1 MATSGKRKRSCSSG
15 ILNLCQREVG
25 FLSPR
30 TFAHRAGAS
39 EDLVLRLGIDRKLS
53 KHEGCVNTVSLNADG
68 NILVSGSDDRTVI
81 LWDWAVG
88 SVRISFNSGHKNNVF
103 QARFMPYTGDRTIV
117 TSAADGEVRLAQL
130 CEGGQVAV
138 KLLAEHD
145 GAVHKVAIEPGSPHV
160 FFSCGEDGLVRHFDL
175 RSKSSTK
182 LFICRSF
189 TSSIAYMSLVNLNA
203 IAIDPRNP
211 NFFAVAGADD
221 YARVYDI
228 RKYKWDGSTNCGHPY
243 DCFCPPHL
251 IDHTEGITGLAYSDT
266 SELLASYINEFIYLF
281 PKDQGLGSNPVA
293 AFLELDNDSDDKSEV
308 DATSI
313 SPIDTNVRPGLR
325 VYKGHRNRN
334 TVKGVSFF
342 GPNCEYVASG
352 SDCGRIFI
360 WRKKDGELLRAME
373 GDKYVVNCI
382 ESHPYTTMIASS
394 GMEND
399 VKIWVPNTKEPAQT
413 VNLDEFLMTS
423 RLDSDFDNEDE
434 YDCDND
440 SDDDDNDDDHDSD
453 DDDDDAS
460 FGDGDDDID
469 IDDNDMDY
477 YTHFNNWP

>member
-1 MATSGKRKRSCSSG
+1 MRGDIVIERPPTPRGSAPPPSTPHNVVIVIAVESIAVCFVPWRDLWVLYIAFASRLFAPSPPRCCWTRCGWLPPASGRG
-15 ILNLCQREVG
+15 AVAVG
-25 FLSPR
+25 FSTYVNARLGSSRRELSPIAPGLPR
-30 TFAHRAGAS
+30 CVPIG
-39 EDLVLRLGIDRKLS
+39 LV
-53 KHEGCVNTVSLNADG
+53 V
-68 NILVSGSDDRTVI
+68 
-81 LWDWAVG
+81 
-88 SVRISFNSGHKNNVF
+88 FNSS
-103 QARFMPYTGDRTIV
+103 I
-117 TSAADGEVRLAQL
+117 
-130 CEGGQVAV
+130 
-138 KLLAEHD
+138 
-145 GAVHKVAIEPGSPHV
+145 VAIEPGSPHV

-228 RKYKWDGSTNCGHPY
+228 RKYKWDGSTNYGYPY

-251 IDHTEGITGLAYSDT
+251 IDHTEGITGLAFSDT

-293 AFLELDNDSDDKSEV
+293 AFLELDSDSDDKSDV
-308 DATSI
+308 DATSL
-313 SPIDTNVRPGLR
+313 SPIDTNVRPGIR

-342 GPNCEYVASG
+342 GPNCEYVVSG

-399 VKIWVPNTKEPAQT
+399 IKIWVPNTKEPAQT
-413 VNLDEFLMTS
+413 INLDEVRIMKLPSTLCLLKLTCVLS
-423 RLDSDFDNEDE
+423 
-434 YDCDND
+434 Y
-440 SDDDDNDDDHDSD
+440 
-453 DDDDDAS
+453 
-460 FGDGDDDID
+460 
-469 IDDNDMDY
+469 
-477 YTHFNNWP
+477 P